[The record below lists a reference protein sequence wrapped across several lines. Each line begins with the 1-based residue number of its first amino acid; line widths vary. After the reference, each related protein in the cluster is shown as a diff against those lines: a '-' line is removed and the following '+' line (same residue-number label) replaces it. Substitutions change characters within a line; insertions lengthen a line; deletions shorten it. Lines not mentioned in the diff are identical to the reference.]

1 MRLAQIF
8 KLVSVI
14 VLLGV
19 VSPALASPVYI
30 AEAELNLHQQQN
42 STSTV
47 ILRIPVGARVK
58 VIDSSNGSW
67 WQVRYQERL
76 GFTQSKQLKYSREND
91 RLDYDPIVNAS
102 NLYKSKPSVDLPSRL
117 PLYEHPSTASAVVT
131 RLPAGTEVKVV
142 EDNNSSWTMVHVQ
155 GHTGYLQKTKLNA
168 KPGLTA
174 PPPSPEVSAPAPSSY
189 STASTPPRNKGTH
202 TLTTATSLRKAPD
215 GKAKVLL
222 RFAPGDQVEILDDSG
237 EWWWEAKFNGKR
249 GWVKRRLLEKN

>member
-1 MRLAQIF
+1 M
-8 KLVSVI
+8 
-14 VLLGV
+14 
-19 VSPALASPVYI
+19 Y
-30 AEAELNLHQQQN
+30 QQQN
-42 STSTV
+42 STSNV
-47 ILRIPVGARVK
+47 ILHIPAGAKVK

-117 PLYEHPSTASAVVT
+117 PLYEHPTTSSAIVT

-142 EDNNSSWTMVHVQ
+142 EDNNPSWTMVHVQ
-155 GHTGYLQKTKLNA
+155 GRTGYLQKAQLNA
-168 KPGLTA
+168 RPEA
-174 PPPSPEVSAPAPSSY
+174 IVSSPSPEVSAPAPSSY
-189 STASTPPRNKGTH
+189 STVSTPTGNKGSH
-202 TLTTATSLRKAPD
+202 TLTAATSLRKEPD

-237 EWWWEAKFNGKR
+237 EWWWEATFNGKR